1 MTKIYS
7 DVNGVLKEIYSNIKD
22 KIRVVTLDDIVLLFS
37 EKKKSQG
44 IRGILKGKIRDSS
57 LTLIREERK
66 SWKW

>member
-66 SWKW
+66 SWK